1 MRRTLEICVL
11 FAVALACASCGGSQ
25 QPAENSQ
32 SNSQAAPAPQVP
44 ENIQKAAEND
54 LGSEAEVI
62 VYGDLAKNGKTQAFV
77 VNRLKVMPKTAT
89 PGILISRASIVED
102 DAGKWKEIFR
112 CDEHLENQKGYLG
125 RTPLAAVP
133 FWRIQYEQ
141 DPQKGL
147 QLYFT
152 PLNQPVGGY
161 IETLGI
167 RWNPKVDRYETMD
180 ASYQHFLTE
189 QPTLEIP
196 QLPSHL

>member
-32 SNSQAAPAPQVP
+32 PNSQAAPAPQVP

-54 LGSEAEVI
+54 LGSEAEVL

-89 PGILISRASIVED
+89 PGILISRASIIED

-133 FWRIQYEQ
+133 SWRIQYEQ

-180 ASYQHFLTE
+180 AGYQHFLTE

>member
-32 SNSQAAPAPQVP
+32 PNSQAAPAPQAP

-54 LGSEAEVI
+54 LGSEAEVL

-89 PGILISRASIVED
+89 PGILISRASIIEND
-102 DAGKWKEIFR
+102 HGKWKEIFR
-112 CDEHLENQKGYLG
+112 CDEHLENQKGYLA

-133 FWRIQYEQ
+133 SWRIQYEQ

-152 PLNQPVGGY
+152 PLNQPAGGY